1 MSGSRAAV
9 RYAKAT
15 LSFALEQNKEVEV
28 NSDMLFI
35 ANTIEE
41 SKDLQLLL
49 NSPILKSELKKIA
62 IKEIFTSKISSLSEG
77 LINLLIDNKRLSILD
92 HVAKKYSVLF
102 DKLKGIEVAKVTTAV
117 PLTEALNKKVLRKVK
132 EITGKE
138 ATIENS
144 VDPDIIGGFILRIGD
159 VQYDASVS
167 NKLQVLKRQFEDES
181 YSSKLKN
188 INNGIN

>member
-41 SKDLQLLL
+41 SKDLKLLL